1 MANYISKIFGS
12 SPVDPMQEHM
22 ETCYK
27 SARELLDFFRHIV
40 SGEKDKVDASRATI
54 VQLEQEADDLKKQI
68 RSQLPK
74 SLFMPVP
81 REDLL
86 NLLLAQDQIANI
98 SRDISGIVVG
108 RNMRIPKEIQK
119 DFLAYMSRNVDAAK
133 KARKSIRELDELYT
147 TGFRGA
153 EAAFVEKLIDE
164 LDQIENETDDM
175 QAIVRRRV
183 FDIEKDL
190 PPVDVIFLYQV
201 IELVGEIGD
210 MAERIGRRLELL
222 LSH

>member
-27 SARELLDFFRHIV
+27 AANELLSFFEHLV
-40 SGEKDKVDASRATI
+40 AGERDKVDASRATI
-54 VQLEQEADDLKKQI
+54 VQLEQKADELKKQI

-98 SRDISGIVVG
+98 ARDISGIVVG
-108 RNMRIPKEIQK
+108 RNMKIPQGLQK

-164 LDQIENETDDM
+164 LDQIENETDEM
-175 QAIVRRRV
+175 QAVVRSDL
-183 FDIEKDL
+183 FEIENDL
-190 PPVDVIFLYQV
+190 PAVDVIFLYQV